1 MGFDTSTLLSAQLHD
16 IKNEMQALLNL
27 QEELAEQLID
37 LPKQSATLSRISEH
51 SDSLNQRL
59 VELLSVLKIQN
70 TAFAPNED
78 EHWLIDTLTPIC
90 QDFQRLKNFTV
101 HCDFDLEFNQFYDEQ
116 LLSIALQNVLG
127 NAKQAGANSATVSIE
142 EFNDGHW
149 LIELTDDGPGF
160 ESEQLQKGEF
170 NPQGTASGLGLY
182 LIEQA
187 IKAHKRNG
195 DRGSIAIDNDEK
207 GGAKIQLIFP

>member
-1 MGFDTSTLLSAQLHD
+1 MAFDTSTLLSSQLHD
-16 IKNEMQALLNL
+16 IKNEMQALLSL
-27 QEELAEQLID
+27 QEELAEQLAEFPEQKNI
-37 LPKQSATLSRISEH
+37 LYRISEH

-70 TAFAPNED
+70 TSFSPSED
-78 EHWLIDTLTPIC
+78 EHWLIDTVTPMSL
-90 QDFQRLKNFTV
+90 DFKRLKNFDV
-101 HCDFDLEFNQFYDEQ
+101 HCDFDVEFNQFYDEQ
-116 LLSIALQNVLG
+116 LLEIALHNILG
-127 NAKQAGANSATVSIE
+127 NAKQAGASKANISIQ
-142 EFNDGHW
+142 EFEDGHW
-149 LIELTDDGPGF
+149 LIEITDDGPGF
-160 ESEQLQKGEF
+160 EPEQLQQGEF

-195 DRGSIAIDNDEK
+195 VRGSIAIDNAEN